1 MAKAAAVETI
11 IKPSIRFCPSKRQF
25 EAGIDFV
32 QSNGIKTKITPMGY
46 TCISMQDEM
55 KILRMMK
62 VDPMCGIT
70 TWENREMPAEQKAA
84 ETESRKDKA
93 ELAAAKAEMEALRAE
108 LAQYTKKG

>member
-1 MAKAAAVETI
+1 MAKATAPETVV
-11 IKPSIRFCPSKRQF
+11 KPSIRFCPSKRQY

-32 QSNGIKTKITPMGY
+32 QSNGIKNKITPMGY
-46 TCISMQDEM
+46 VCISMTDEM
-55 KILRMMK
+55 KILRMME

-93 ELAAAKAEMEALRAE
+93 ELAAAKAEMDALRAE
-108 LAQYTKKG
+108 IAQHKKG